1 MAKRLQLI
9 QKKSRR
15 DEQEAIKVDVALQ
28 KMEAAALE
36 SYRKDVESNAD
47 LTSMMIN
54 KKVKEDNLSVVL
66 GEGKKMW
73 REAKSKEGHIYYWN
87 ILSNGKKY

>member
-1 MAKRLQLI
+1 MI

-15 DEQEAIKVDVALQ
+15 EEHEAVKVDVALQ

-47 LTSMMIN
+47 FTSMMIN
-54 KKVKEDNLSVVL
+54 KKVEKDNLTVVL
-66 GEGKKMW
+66 GEGKKVW
-73 REAKSKEGHIYYWN
+73 RETKSKEGHTYYWN
-87 ILSNGKKY
+87 ILSNGK